1 LFESTLPGESIESMS
16 PEVARVA
23 RERIAAGYGPA
34 VRRRS
39 DRVALEFKKMA
50 NVGFNGVAFG
60 LINYLAAQKDRPAG
74 SRHIAVGI
82 LG

>member
-1 LFESTLPGESIESMS
+1 MS

-23 RERIAAGYGPA
+23 RKRIAAGYGPA
-34 VRRRS
+34 ARH
-39 DRVALEFKKMA
+39 RVEFKKKA
-50 NVGFNGVAFG
+50 NVGFNGVASG
-60 LINYLAAQKDRPAG
+60 LINYLAAQNDRPAG

>member
-1 LFESTLPGESIESMS
+1 MS

-23 RERIAAGYGPA
+23 RKRIAAGYGPA
-34 VRRRS
+34 ARRRS
-39 DRVALEFKKMA
+39 DRVEFKKKA
-50 NVGFNGVAFG
+50 NVGFNGVASG
-60 LINYLAAQKDRPAG
+60 LINYLAAQNDRPAG